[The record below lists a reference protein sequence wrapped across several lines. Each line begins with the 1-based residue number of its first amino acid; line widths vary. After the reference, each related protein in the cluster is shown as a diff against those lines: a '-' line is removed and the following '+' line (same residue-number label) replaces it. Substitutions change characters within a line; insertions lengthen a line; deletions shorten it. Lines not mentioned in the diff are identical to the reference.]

1 MHNTPQEL
9 FMRNLLNYI
18 LRNSAWFLAVLL
30 IALSIYMVVEHNS
43 YQRSVY
49 LSSANKISSQLYGVS
64 NNVTSFFSLKRDNN
78 DLLQRTAELEA
89 TVQLLKKHIVLL
101 TADTSTIDAFTL
113 DSIAPTQFEFIPAD
127 VVNISISKINNYITV
142 DKGSLNGVRPD
153 MGVISTAGVVG
164 VVRNVSKHSAVI
176 IPIINPKFRLG
187 AKLKN
192 SDNFGSIA
200 WDGRNAD
207 EAQLREV
214 PKHEVFAVSDTVV
227 TGFSRI
233 FPEGIIVG
241 YTKEVGI
248 SPDDNFNTF
257 NINLA
262 TNFHTLQHVLII
274 DDKYH
279 RERTALETS
288 IN

>member
-1 MHNTPQEL
+1 MST
-9 FMRNLLNYI
+9 LLNYL
-18 LRNSAWFLAVLL
+18 LRNSAWFLAILL
-30 IALSIYMVVEHNS
+30 IAFSIFLVFKHNS

-49 LSSANKISSQLYGVS
+49 LSSANKVSSQLYGVS
-64 NNVTSFFSLKRDNN
+64 NNVTSFFSLKRENN
-78 DLLQRTAELEA
+78 ELLNRTAELEA
-89 TVQLLKKHIVLL
+89 KVQLLKKQIVTLIG
-101 TADTSTIDAFTL
+101 DTNTINAFTL
-113 DSIAPTQFEFIPAD
+113 DSIVPAQFEFIPAD
-127 VVNISISKINNYITV
+127 VVNISISKLNNYITV
-142 DKGSLNGVRPD
+142 DKGSLDGVRPD

-176 IPIINPKFRLG
+176 IPIINSKFRLG
-187 AKLKN
+187 AKLRN
-192 SDNFGSIA
+192 SENFGSIA

-214 PKHEVFAVSDTVV
+214 PKHELFAVGDTVV

-241 YTKEVGI
+241 FTKEIGI

-257 NINLA
+257 NSNLA

-279 RERTALETS
+279 QERTALETS
-288 IN
+288 VN

>member
-1 MHNTPQEL
+1 
-9 FMRNLLNYI
+9 MRNLLNYI
-18 LRNSAWFLAVLL
+18 LRNSTWFLAIVL
-30 IALSIYMVVEHNS
+30 IAFSIYLVFNHNS

-49 LSSANKISSQLYGVS
+49 LSSANKVSTQLYGVS
-64 NNVTSFFSLKRDNN
+64 NNVTSFFNLKRNN
-78 DLLQRTAELEA
+78 SELLNRTAELER
-89 TVQLLKKHIVLL
+89 TVQLLKKHIVTL
-101 TADTSTIDAFTL
+101 TGDTSTINAFTL
-113 DSIAPTQFEFIPAD
+113 DSIVPTQFEFIPAD
-127 VVNISISKINNYITV
+127 VVNISISKFNNYITI
-142 DKGSLNGVRPD
+142 DKGSLDGVSPD

-176 IPIINPKFRLG
+176 IPIINPNFRLG
-187 AKLKN
+187 AKLKD

-200 WDGRNAD
+200 WDGSNAN

-214 PKHEVFAVSDTVV
+214 PKHELFAVGDTVV

-241 YTKEVGI
+241 YTKEMGV
-248 SPDDNFNTF
+248 STDDNFNTF
-257 NINLA
+257 NIDLA
-262 TNFHTLQHVLII
+262 TNFQTLQHVLII

-279 RERTALETS
+279 RERTDLEKS

>member
-1 MHNTPQEL
+1 
-9 FMRNLLNYI
+9 MRNLLNYL
-18 LRNSAWFLAVLL
+18 LRNSAWFLAIIL
-30 IALSIYMVVEHNS
+30 IAFSIFLVFKHNS

-49 LSSANKISSQLYGVS
+49 LSSANKVSSQLYGVS
-64 NNVTSFFSLKRDNN
+64 NNVTSFFSLKRENN
-78 DLLQRTAELEA
+78 ELLNRTAELEA
-89 TVQLLKKHIVLL
+89 KVQLLKKQIVTLIG
-101 TADTSTIDAFTL
+101 DTNTINAFTL
-113 DSIAPTQFEFIPAD
+113 DSIVPAQFEFIPAD
-127 VVNISISKINNYITV
+127 VVNISISKLNNYITV
-142 DKGSLNGVRPD
+142 DKGSLDGVRPD

-176 IPIINPKFRLG
+176 IPIINSKFRLG
-187 AKLKN
+187 AKLRN
-192 SDNFGSIA
+192 SENFGSIA

-214 PKHEVFAVSDTVV
+214 PKHELFAVGDTVV

-241 YTKEVGI
+241 FTKEIGI

-288 IN
+288 VN

>member
-1 MHNTPQEL
+1 
-9 FMRNLLNYI
+9 MRNLLNYL
-18 LRNSAWFLAVLL
+18 LRNSAWFLAILL
-30 IALSIYMVVEHNS
+30 IAFSITLVFKHNS

-49 LSSANKISSQLYGVS
+49 LSSANKVSSELYGVS
-64 NNVTSFFSLKRDNN
+64 NNVTSFFSLKHENN
-78 DLLQRTAELEA
+78 ELLNRTAELE
-89 TVQLLKKHIVLL
+89 TKVQLLKKQIVTLIG
-101 TADTSTIDAFTL
+101 DTNTINAFTL
-113 DSIAPTQFEFIPAD
+113 DSIVPAQFEFIPAD
-127 VVNISISKINNYITV
+127 VVNISISKLNNYITV
-142 DKGSLNGVRPD
+142 DKGSLDGVRPD

-187 AKLKN
+187 AKLRN
-192 SDNFGSIA
+192 SENFGSIA

-214 PKHEVFAVSDTVV
+214 PKHELFAIGDTVV

-241 YTKEVGI
+241 FTKEIGI

-279 RERTALETS
+279 QERTALETS
-288 IN
+288 VN

>member
-1 MHNTPQEL
+1 
-9 FMRNLLNYI
+9 MRNLLNYL
-18 LRNSAWFLAVLL
+18 LRNSAWFLAILL
-30 IALSIYMVVEHNS
+30 IAFSITLVFKHNS

-49 LSSANKISSQLYGVS
+49 LSSANKVSSQLYGVS
-64 NNVTSFFSLKRDNN
+64 NNVTSFFSLKRENN
-78 DLLQRTAELEA
+78 ELLNRTAELEA
-89 TVQLLKKHIVLL
+89 KVQLLKKQIVTLIG
-101 TADTSTIDAFTL
+101 DTNTINAFTL
-113 DSIAPTQFEFIPAD
+113 DSIVPAQFEFIPAD
-127 VVNISISKINNYITV
+127 VVNISISKLNNYITV
-142 DKGSLNGVRPD
+142 DKGSLDGVRPD

-176 IPIINPKFRLG
+176 IPIINSKFRLG
-187 AKLKN
+187 AKLRN
-192 SDNFGSIA
+192 SENFGSIA

-214 PKHEVFAVSDTVV
+214 PKHELFAVGDTVV

-241 YTKEVGI
+241 FTKEIGI

-288 IN
+288 VN

>member
-1 MHNTPQEL
+1 
-9 FMRNLLNYI
+9 MRNLLNYL
-18 LRNSAWFLAVLL
+18 LRNSAWFLAIIL
-30 IALSIYMVVEHNS
+30 IAFSIFLVFKHNS

-49 LSSANKISSQLYGVS
+49 LSSANKVSSQFYGVS
-64 NNVTSFFSLKRDNN
+64 NNVTSFFSLKRNN
-78 DLLQRTAELEA
+78 NELLNRTAELER
-89 TVQLLKKHIVLL
+89 TVQLLKKQIVTL
-101 TADTSTIDAFTL
+101 TADTSTIGAFTL
-113 DSIAPTQFEFIPAD
+113 DSIVPAQFEFIPAD
-127 VVNISISKINNYITV
+127 VINISVSKLNNYITI
-142 DKGSLNGVRPD
+142 DKGSLDGVRPD

-176 IPIINPKFRLG
+176 IPIINPMFRLG
-187 AKLKN
+187 AKLRN
-192 SDNFGSIA
+192 SENFGSIA
-200 WDGRNAD
+200 WDGRNAN

-214 PKHEVFAVSDTVV
+214 PKHELFAVGDTVV

-241 YTKEVGI
+241 FTKEIGI

-274 DDKYH
+274 DDRYH
-279 RERTALETS
+279 QERTALESS

>member
-1 MHNTPQEL
+1 
-9 FMRNLLNYI
+9 MRNLLNYI
-18 LRNSAWFLAVLL
+18 LRNSAWFLAILL
-30 IALSIYMVVEHNS
+30 IAFSIFLVFKHNS

-49 LSSANKISSQLYGVS
+49 LSSANRISAQLFKTS
-64 NNVTSFFSLKRDNN
+64 NNVTSFFHLKRSNN
-78 DLLQRTAELEA
+78 KLLERNAELERSNL
-89 TVQLLKKHIVLL
+89 LLKQHIAAL
-101 TADTSTIDAFTL
+101 TGDTSTINAFTI
-113 DSIAPTQFEFIPAD
+113 DSIVPTQFEFIPAE
-127 VVNISISKINNYITV
+127 VVNISISKLNNYITI
-142 DKGSLNGVRPD
+142 DKGSLNGVAPD

-164 VVRNVSKHSAVI
+164 VVRNVSQHSAVI

-200 WDGRNAD
+200 WDGRNAN

-214 PKHEVFAVSDTVV
+214 PKHELFAVGDTVV

-241 YTKEVGI
+241 YTKEEGL
-248 SPDDNFNTF
+248 STDDNFNTF

-262 TNFHTLQHVLII
+262 TSFQTLQHVLVIN
-274 DDKYH
+274 DRYH
-279 RERTALETS
+279 LERTALET
-288 IN
+288 NMK

>member
-1 MHNTPQEL
+1 
-9 FMRNLLNYI
+9 MRNLLNYL
-18 LRNSAWFLAVLL
+18 LRNSAWFLAILL
-30 IALSIYMVVEHNS
+30 IAFSITLVFKHNS

-49 LSSANKISSQLYGVS
+49 LSSANKVSSELYGVS
-64 NNVTSFFSLKRDNN
+64 NNVTSFFSLKRENN
-78 DLLQRTAELEA
+78 ELLYRTAELE
-89 TVQLLKKHIVLL
+89 TKVQLLKKQIVTLIG
-101 TADTSTIDAFTL
+101 DTNTINAFTL
-113 DSIAPTQFEFIPAD
+113 DSIVPAQFEFIPAD
-127 VVNISISKINNYITV
+127 VVNISISKLNNYITV
-142 DKGSLNGVRPD
+142 DKGSLDGVRPD

-187 AKLKN
+187 AKLRN
-192 SDNFGSIA
+192 SENFGSIA

-214 PKHEVFAVSDTVV
+214 PKHELFAVGDTVV

-241 YTKEVGI
+241 FTKEIGI

-279 RERTALETS
+279 QERTALETS
-288 IN
+288 VN

>member
-1 MHNTPQEL
+1 
-9 FMRNLLNYI
+9 MRNLLNYI
-18 LRNSAWFLAVLL
+18 LRNSSWFLAVLL
-30 IALSIYMVVEHNS
+30 IAFSIYLVFNHNS

-49 LSSANKISSQLYGVS
+49 LSSANRVSSQLYNVS
-64 NNVTSFFSLKRDNN
+64 NNVTSFFNLKDNN
-78 DLLQRTAELEA
+78 NKLLERNAELEE
-89 TVQLLKKHIVLL
+89 TVQLLKKHIVTL
-101 TADTSTIDAFTL
+101 TGDTSTIDAFTL
-113 DSIAPTQFEFIPAD
+113 DSIVPTQFEYIPAD
-127 VVNISISKINNYITV
+127 VVNISISKFNNYITI
-142 DKGSLNGVRPD
+142 DKGSLNGVAPD

-192 SDNFGSIA
+192 SDSFGSIA
-200 WDGRNAD
+200 WDGSNAD

-214 PKHEVFAVSDTVV
+214 PKHELFAVGDTVV

-241 YTKEVGI
+241 YTKEMGI
-248 SPDDNFNTF
+248 SIDDNFNTF

-262 TNFHTLQHVLII
+262 TNFQTLQHVLII
-274 DDKYH
+274 NDKFH
-279 RERTALETS
+279 RERTELETT

>member
-1 MHNTPQEL
+1 
-9 FMRNLLNYI
+9 MRNLLNYL
-18 LRNSAWFLAVLL
+18 LRNSAWFLAILL
-30 IALSIYMVVEHNS
+30 IAFSITLVFKHNS

-49 LSSANKISSQLYGVS
+49 LSSANKVSSELYGVS
-64 NNVTSFFSLKRDNN
+64 NNVTSFFSLKHENN
-78 DLLQRTAELEA
+78 ELLNRTAELE
-89 TVQLLKKHIVLL
+89 TKVQLLKKQIVTLIG
-101 TADTSTIDAFTL
+101 DTNTINAFTL
-113 DSIAPTQFEFIPAD
+113 DSIVPAQFEFIPAD
-127 VVNISISKINNYITV
+127 VVNISISKLNNYITV
-142 DKGSLNGVRPD
+142 DKGSLDGVRPD

-187 AKLKN
+187 AKLRN
-192 SDNFGSIA
+192 SENFGSIA

-214 PKHEVFAVSDTVV
+214 PKHELFAVGDTVV

-241 YTKEVGI
+241 FTKEIGI

-279 RERTALETS
+279 QERTALETS
-288 IN
+288 VN

>member
-1 MHNTPQEL
+1 
-9 FMRNLLNYI
+9 MRNLLNYL
-18 LRNSAWFLAVLL
+18 LRNSAWFLAILL
-30 IALSIYMVVEHNS
+30 IAFSITLVFKHNS

-49 LSSANKISSQLYGVS
+49 LSSANKVSSELYGVS
-64 NNVTSFFSLKRDNN
+64 NNVTSFFSLKRENN
-78 DLLQRTAELEA
+78 ELLNRTAELE
-89 TVQLLKKHIVLL
+89 TKVQLLKKQIVTLIG
-101 TADTSTIDAFTL
+101 DTNTINAFTL
-113 DSIAPTQFEFIPAD
+113 DSIVPAQFEFIPAD
-127 VVNISISKINNYITV
+127 VVNISISKLNNYITV
-142 DKGSLNGVRPD
+142 DKGSLDGVRPD

-187 AKLKN
+187 AKLRN
-192 SDNFGSIA
+192 SENFGSIA

-214 PKHEVFAVSDTVV
+214 PKHELFAVGDTVV

-241 YTKEVGI
+241 FTKEIGI

-279 RERTALETS
+279 QERTALETS
-288 IN
+288 VN

>member
-1 MHNTPQEL
+1 
-9 FMRNLLNYI
+9 MRNLLNYL
-18 LRNSAWFLAVLL
+18 LRNSAWFLAILL
-30 IALSIYMVVEHNS
+30 IAFSLFLVFKHNS
-43 YQRSVY
+43 FQRSVY
-49 LSSANKISSQLYGVS
+49 LSSANKVSSQLYGVS
-64 NNVTSFFSLKRDNN
+64 NNVTSFFSLKRNN
-78 DLLQRTAELEA
+78 NILLERNAELEH
-89 TVQLLKKHIVLL
+89 TVQLLKKQIVTLIG
-101 TADTSTIDAFTL
+101 DTNTINAFTL
-113 DSIAPTQFEFIPAD
+113 DSIVPAQFEFIPAD
-127 VVNISISKINNYITV
+127 VVNISISKFNNYITI

-153 MGVISTAGVVG
+153 MGVISSAGMVG
-164 VVRNVSKHSAVI
+164 IVRNVSKHSAVI

-192 SDNFGSIA
+192 SENFGSIA

-214 PKHEVFAVSDTVV
+214 PKHEVFAVGDTVV

-241 YTKEVGI
+241 YTKELGI

-279 RERTALETS
+279 RERMDLETS
-288 IN
+288 VK